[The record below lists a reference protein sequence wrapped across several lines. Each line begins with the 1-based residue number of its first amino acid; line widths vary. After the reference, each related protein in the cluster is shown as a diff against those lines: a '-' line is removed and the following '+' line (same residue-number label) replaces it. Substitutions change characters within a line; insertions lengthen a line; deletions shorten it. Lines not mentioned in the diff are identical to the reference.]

1 MKKTSIL
8 FSALCAISL
17 VGCVNTSGTRVL
29 VDLESG
35 EATIRE
41 DNMRLANRLKV
52 TNVSYGEVT
61 EGIRRATVSLESTTD
76 KKLSFQ
82 GRMVWYDAEGME
94 IDPDGKSYRSYVLD
108 GHDTC
113 TMTGV
118 APNAQLAIMKVFS
131 DMTSGAK
138 TSWLIAA
145 LEDCMNL
152 DVDVINMSLG
162 SSCGFSTQD
171 DKKNIED
178 IY

>member
-1 MKKTSIL
+1 MKTRSLFCSI
-8 FSALCAISL
+8 FCAAGL

-35 EATIRE
+35 ESTIRE

-76 KKLSFQ
+76 AQLSFQ

-94 IDPDGKSYRSYVLD
+94 IDPDGKSYRAYVLD

-118 APNAQLAIMKVFS
+118 APNAKGVKAKLQLRFS
-131 DMTSGAK
+131 DNAK
-138 TSWLIAA
+138 PVLWP
-145 LEDCMNL
+145 
-152 DVDVINMSLG
+152 
-162 SSCGFSTQD
+162 F
-171 DKKNIED
+171 
-178 IY
+178 